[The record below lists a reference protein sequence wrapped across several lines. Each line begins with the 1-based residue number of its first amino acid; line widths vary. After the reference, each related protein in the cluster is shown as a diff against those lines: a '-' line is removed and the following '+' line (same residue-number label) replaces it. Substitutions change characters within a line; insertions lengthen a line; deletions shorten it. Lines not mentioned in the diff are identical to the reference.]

1 MDYVTL
7 FQGLFITTLQTLLLE
22 RGKWDTLGRRLDL
35 TVVPCLYLKAKNA
48 TINANVIHFG

>member
-22 RGKWDTLGRRLDL
+22 RGKWDTFGRRLDL
-35 TVVPCLYLKAKNA
+35 TVVTLPSPQS
-48 TINANVIHFG
+48 

>member
-22 RGKWDTLGRRLDL
+22 RGKWDTFGRRLDL
-35 TVVPCLYLKAKNA
+35 TVVTLPSPKAKNA